1 MFKKVLIA
9 EDHEIVNLS
18 VQRTADELKIPVV
31 DYVHYCDDAVE
42 KIKKSLRENSP
53 YDLLITDLYY
63 DTDHREQRI
72 KDGREMVN
80 EIRKIHPSLKVIFFS
95 AENKSGIID
104 SLFNDYKINGY
115 VRKGRNDGKELKKAI
130 ASVFDGENYLALEAR
145 QDVKKLNSYE
155 FSSFDVTLVSLLSQG
170 ILQKNIPTY
179 LANNNIKPN
188 SLSSIE
194 KRLNVLKEELG
205 INNNEQL
212 IAFCKDLGII

>member
-9 EDHEIVNLS
+9 EDHEILNLS

-53 YDLLITDLYY
+53 YDLLITDVYY
-63 DTDHREQRI
+63 DTDYREQRI
-72 KDGREMVN
+72 KDGREMVK
-80 EIRKIHPSLKVIFFS
+80 EIREIHPSIKVIFFS
-95 AENKSGIID
+95 AEHKSGIID
-104 SLFNDYKINGY
+104 TLFKDYQINGY
-115 VRKGRNDGKELKKAI
+115 VRKGRNDGKELRKAV
-130 ASVFDGENYLALEAR
+130 SEVFKGNNYLALEAR

-155 FSSFDVTLVSLLSQG
+155 FSSFDVTLVSLLAQG
-170 ILQKNIPTY
+170 VLQKNIPTY

-194 KRLNVLKEELG
+194 KKLNVLKEELG